1 MTQITICRA
10 RPEDLPHIAEIYAY
24 AVREGTASY
33 ELEPPSLQEMA
44 ARFDALVSSGFPWL
58 AARCAEGRLAGYAY
72 ASAFRPRPAYRFM
85 AEDSVYLAP
94 DMQGRGIG
102 RQLLS
107 ALIDEVESLGFRQII
122 AVIGD
127 GHDTSPSVLLHR
139 RLGFRETGRIESS
152 GYKHGRWLDT
162 VLMQR
167 ALNGG
172 DGSPPDPASLPER
185 RFRGEL

>member
-1 MTQITICRA
+1 MTQITISRA
-10 RPEDLPHIAEIYAY
+10 RPEDISEIAAIYEH
-24 AVREGTASY
+24 AVRHGTASY
-33 ELEPPSLQEMA
+33 ELEPPSQQEMA
-44 ARFDALVSSGFPWL
+44 ARFDAIASAGFPWL
-58 AARCAEGRLAGYAY
+58 AARCEGRLAGYAY

-102 RQLLS
+102 RRLLS
-107 ALIDEVESLGFRQII
+107 ALIGEVEALGFRQII

-127 GHDTSPSVLLHR
+127 GHDASPSVLLHQ
-139 RLGFRETGRIESS
+139 RLGFRQTGRIEGS
-152 GYKHGRWLDT
+152 GYKNGRWLDT

-172 DGSPPDPASLPER
+172 DTIPPDPASLPER
-185 RFRGEL
+185 RFRGEA